1 MSVLSRALEPNNL
14 RLLFAG
20 GGWVADVAHEMREDA
35 RFARKVATALSPWQ
49 DELEPSVTDDAL
61 PAPTPLSV
69 PSLRGKRVGIVASG
83 GSGALASLCGVR
95 RALEEADAEVSAIS
109 ACSGAVLFASLW
121 AFGLS
126 AEEML
131 RFWTS
136 LRMSDYVDPD
146 WRAVLRAWRR
156 GFRDFAGLMRGEAI
170 ERTFRA
176 RFGDTRLGDART
188 PLFIP
193 AWDIDRNRLV
203 HIGSTTT
210 PDLPLAVAVRT
221 AISIP
226 IFYEPVRIGGHL
238 YGDGGIVSIFPAR
251 PLASLRPRLDMVLGV
266 NCYFPRDFDGE
277 DLTGWRTRS
286 FAIARASAQLRTC
299 VSLELAREEVRLL
312 GDRLLL
318 LHPVPYTE
326 IAGARFYETF
336 LDRSGWPRFA
346 RLGHECARSALA
358 DLQSRAD
365 EKARS
370 GASSPFHSSAG
381 NCRRHDGW

>member
-1 MSVLSRALEPNNL
+1 MSLLSRAVEPNNL

-20 GGWVADVAHEMREDA
+20 GGWAADVAHEMREDA
-35 RFARKVATALSPWQ
+35 RFARTVATALSPWR
-49 DELEPSVTDDAL
+49 DRLEPTATADAL
-61 PAPTPLSV
+61 PAPSPLSV
-69 PSLRGKRVGIVASG
+69 PSLRGKRVGVVASG

-95 RALEEADAEVSAIS
+95 RAFEDAEVEVSAIS

-131 RFWTS
+131 RFWMS
-136 LRMSDYVDPD
+136 LRTSDYVDPD
-146 WRAVLRAWRR
+146 WRAVLRASRR
-156 GFRDFAGLMRGEAI
+156 GFRDIAGLMRGEAI
-170 ERTFRA
+170 ERTFRT
-176 RFGDTRLGDART
+176 RFGDACLGDARV

-210 PDLPLAVAVRT
+210 PDMPLSRAVRVAV
-221 AISIP
+221 SIP
-226 IFYEPVRIGGHL
+226 IFFEPVCIGGHL

-251 PLASLRPRLDMVLGV
+251 PLAKLRPRLDRVVGI
-266 NCYFPRDFDGE
+266 NCYFPPDFDGE
-277 DLTGWRTRS
+277 DRTGWRARS

-312 GDRLLL
+312 GDRLQL

-336 LDRSGWPRFA
+336 LDRSEWPRFA
-346 RLGHECARSALA
+346 RMGHECARSALEA
-358 DLQSRAD
+358 LQTRAD
-365 EKARS
+365 ETARIDS
-370 GASSPFHSSAG
+370 ESMQPTYE
-381 NCRRHDGW
+381 